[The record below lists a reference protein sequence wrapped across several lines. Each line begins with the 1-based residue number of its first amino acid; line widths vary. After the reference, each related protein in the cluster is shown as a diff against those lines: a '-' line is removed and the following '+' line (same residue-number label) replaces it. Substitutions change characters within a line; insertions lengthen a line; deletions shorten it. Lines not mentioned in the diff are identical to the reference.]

1 MEELIHGSEPSISR
15 KRNLFPVIFVPLR
28 QAGASGYFGR
38 WYTASFWG
46 SVACILFYTAF
57 GLIFVRMHARSI
69 AAEMGLL
76 ARFGMTQLTGTDDV
90 HLKLLKHQLG
100 SALFFGLTLGVLNAF
115 LCMVLTLPA
124 WISGRFTRNDL
135 FVFAAAALMCTYFCF
150 SLELPLASICFGLLS
165 PIVFTLPWLLIVRK
179 TGRRIVS
186 LKAWAVFFGIIVVP
200 LLILVETGSS
210 FLSIRDSMLSM
221 PITRTLSD
229 FYYEH
234 TLLAADVI
242 KPVSARSQNVI
253 ALSDDCSSVGYMPH
267 GTLWIQAK
275 APCSVAGATFAAG
288 RGLLNC
294 RAVRLPDDGLSAN
307 DENRIIEKYGKAIDP
322 NKDIRGAIGFFLFSG
337 PLIAIIVLLL
347 SWLALGL
354 EHIYTRSRIS
364 AMVVVL
370 AYLSIFAPLFHGAYL
385 TAQLEAHSERIMEY
399 ASSPS
404 ERMRYIALSVYPG
417 ALAPESLVRLMN
429 DPSARVRLNA
439 VIEAGKRRDTSLLPD
454 IETRLKDPQMN
465 VRTKACQALG
475 RLGSDQAISLLDKTV
490 RIDPSWYVRD
500 YAYAAMGRIRPE
512 ARIVRITGVK

>member
-15 KRNLFPVIFVPLR
+15 KRNLFPVILVSLR
-28 QAGASGYFGR
+28 QTGASGYVGR

-46 SVACILFYTAF
+46 GVACILFYTAF
-57 GLIFVRMHARSI
+57 GLIFVRMHARQI

-76 ARFGMTQLTGTDDV
+76 ARFGMTPLISPDDV
-90 HLKLLKHQLG
+90 HLKLFKHQLG

-115 LCMVLTLPA
+115 ICMVLTLPA
-124 WISGRFTRNDL
+124 WISGRSTRNDL
-135 FVFAAAALMCTYFCF
+135 FVFTAAVLMCTYFCF
-150 SLELPLASICFGLLS
+150 SHELPLASICFGLLG

-179 TGRRIVS
+179 TGRPIAS

-200 LLILVETGSS
+200 LLILIVTGTS

-221 PITRTLSD
+221 PISRTLSD

-253 ALSDDCSSVGYMPH
+253 AISDDSRSVGYMPH
-267 GTLWIQAK
+267 GTLWIQLK
-275 APCSVAGATFAAG
+275 APCSVAGATFVAS
-288 RGLLNC
+288 RGVLNC

-307 DENRIIEKYGKAIDP
+307 HENRIIEKYAKAIDP
-322 NKDIRGAIGFFLFSG
+322 NKDMRGAIGLFLFSG

-347 SWLALGL
+347 SWLAFGL
-354 EHIYTRSRIS
+354 EHIYIRSRI
-364 AMVVVL
+364 AALVVVI

-385 TAQLEAHSERIMEY
+385 TAQLKAHPEKIFNY

-439 VIEAGKRRDTSLLPD
+439 AIEAGERRDPSLLPD
-454 IETRLKDPQMN
+454 IETRLKDGEMN
-465 VRTKACQALG
+465 VRTKACLALG
-475 RLGSDQAISLLDKTV
+475 RMGSDRAISLLDKT
-490 RIDPSWYVRD
+490 IKADPSWYVRD
-500 YAYAAMGRIRPE
+500 YAYAALGRIRPE
-512 ARIVRITGVK
+512 ARLVRISQ